1 MINARALIVVDPGLS
16 GGFAWRNAVSGIVY
30 AEKMPSTIKEM
41 YDFLEDFKPTYNF
54 PIVMLMEKVGKHR
67 LGNSAQSS
75 ATFAKHVGH
84 LEMAM
89 IAHGIPTYEVAA
101 TKWMNEIVPG
111 RPKGVEG
118 AQVRARKN
126 YIKDQ
131 MQRHH
136 PHLKVTLA
144 TADALGILEYLIR
157 NQDQY

>member
-1 MINARALIVVDPGLS
+1 MSKKVLVAIDPGKS
-16 GGFAWRNAVSGIVY
+16 GGIAWRDSVGNIGTD
-30 AEKMPSTIKEM
+30 KMPETIKELAV
-41 YDFLEDFKPTYNF
+41 YLEEFRCIANPPLF
-54 PIVMLMEKVGKHR
+54 LMEKVGKHR

-84 LEMAM
+84 LEALL
-89 IAHGIPTYEVAA
+89 IANELRTYEVAA

-126 YIKDQ
+126 YIKDM

-157 NQDQY
+157 FQEQY